1 MMNCLECR
9 RELLID
15 PRNDIV
21 DLIAHVNIC
30 PACSKE
36 REKLLA
42 LEDALESSMK
52 VNVPEGLANR
62 VLEISRDEHYIN
74 KSGSSPF
81 GGHVWQMAAGLFLAI
96 GLVVYLGLNQ
106 YYPIRNAHALEVA
119 VLNHIADERHQ
130 LHGSNEINQDTYG
143 NIMTAISTQ
152 TTGDI
157 GKVNFASKCQIRKN
171 AGAHLITSGNKGP
184 VTVLVMPGEH
194 IDRNVKISSS
204 RFDGTIYSTVYGSL
218 AVVGEKGEQILP
230 IADRMLQ
237 HIVPANS

>member
-1 MMNCLECR
+1 MNCLECR

-15 PRNDIV
+15 PRNDTA

-62 VLEISRDEHYIN
+62 VLEISRDEHYTN

-130 LHGSNEINQDTYG
+130 LHGSNEINQDTYS

>member
-1 MMNCLECR
+1 MNCLECR
-9 RELLID
+9 RELMID
-15 PRNDIV
+15 PRNETV
-21 DLIAHVNIC
+21 DLVTHVNIC

-42 LEDALESSMK
+42 LEDALESSLN
-52 VNVPEGLANR
+52 VNVPAGLESR
-62 VLEISRDEHYIN
+62 VLESIRDENYTN
-74 KSGSSPF
+74 KSRSGPF
-81 GGHVWQMAAGLFLAI
+81 GGHVWQMAACLFLAI

-106 YYPIRNAHALEVA
+106 YNPIRNAHALEVA
-119 VLNHIADERHQ
+119 VLNHITDESHQ
-130 LHGSNEINQDTYG
+130 LHGSNDINQDAYG
-143 NIMTAISTQ
+143 NIMTAINTQ

-171 AGAHLITSGNKGP
+171 AGAHLITSGEKGP

-194 IDRNVKISSS
+194 IDSNVKISSS

-218 AVVGEKGEQILP
+218 AVVGEKGEHILP

>member
-1 MMNCLECR
+1 MNCLECR

-15 PRNDIV
+15 PRNDTV

-62 VLEISRDEHYIN
+62 VLEISRDEHYTN

>member
-1 MMNCLECR
+1 MNCLECR
-9 RELLID
+9 RELMID
-15 PRNDIV
+15 PRNETV
-21 DLIAHVNIC
+21 DLITHVNIC

-42 LEDALESSMK
+42 LEHALESSLN
-52 VNVPEGLANR
+52 VNVPAGLESR
-62 VLEISRDEHYIN
+62 VLEISRDEN
-74 KSGSSPF
+74 FTVKSSSSPF

-96 GLVVYLGLNQ
+96 GLVVYLGFNQ
-106 YYPIRNAHALEVA
+106 HYPINNAHALEVA

-157 GKVNFASKCQIRKN
+157 GQVNFASKCQIRKN
-171 AGAHLITSGNKGP
+171 AGAHLITSGEKGP

-194 IDRNVKISSS
+194 IDKNVKISSS

-218 AVVGEKGEQILP
+218 AVVGEKGEHILP

>member
-1 MMNCLECR
+1 MNCLECR

-15 PRNDIV
+15 PRNDTV

-52 VNVPEGLANR
+52 VNIPEGLANR
-62 VLEISRDEHYIN
+62 VLEISRDEHYTN
-74 KSGSSPF
+74 KSSSSPF

-130 LHGSNEINQDTYG
+130 LHGSN
-143 NIMTAISTQ
+143 
-152 TTGDI
+152 
-157 GKVNFASKCQIRKN
+157 
-171 AGAHLITSGNKGP
+171 
-184 VTVLVMPGEH
+184 
-194 IDRNVKISSS
+194 
-204 RFDGTIYSTVYGSL
+204 
-218 AVVGEKGEQILP
+218 
-230 IADRMLQ
+230 
-237 HIVPANS
+237 